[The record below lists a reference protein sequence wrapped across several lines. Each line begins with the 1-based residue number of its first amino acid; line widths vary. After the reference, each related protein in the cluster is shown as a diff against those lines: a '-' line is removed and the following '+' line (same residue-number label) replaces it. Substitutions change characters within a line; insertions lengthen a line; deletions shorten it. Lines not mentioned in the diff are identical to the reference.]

1 MKFELLEN
9 MPSRIKN
16 GFCVMNEEDQCVYMI
31 GGWDEKETMSSV
43 FKFNTLTYEISF
55 DGFLPK

>member
-1 MKFELLEN
+1 

-16 GFCVMNEEDQCVYMI
+16 GFCVMNEEDKCVYMI

-43 FKFNTLTYEISF
+43 FKFDTITHQTNF

>member
-1 MKFELLEN
+1 
-9 MPSRIKN
+9 
-16 GFCVMNEEDQCVYMI
+16 MNEKDQCIYMI

-43 FKFNTLTYEISF
+43 FKFNTLNNETSF